1 MARGTG
7 YCRTRP
13 HVQPRGRRTS
23 IFGVV
28 TGPDAVVGGLVRAEA
43 LLQTLVPVELPPCA
57 LRLRKL
63 KRHSA
68 FYHGPRGI
76 TIDPSH
82 DDIYGALMHEL
93 AHFLDHSLTD
103 SGPFYASELAA
114 EHFHARNFPSATRGA
129 QALAGWWEAMDASQG
144 VCKLR
149 KRLTARTALPLN
161 PKERAVIRYLVN
173 PSELFARSFCR
184 WAAERTCDAELI
196 VSAKTEPLHV
206 FWSYDDFAPIAVELD
221 ALFDAD
227 GAAIATLECCAER
240 RQALASSRHGPLVG
254 GFTESCVG

>member
-76 TIDPSH
+76 TIDPSR

-93 AHFLDHSLTD
+93 GHFLDHALTG
-103 SGPFYASELAA
+103 SGPFLASELAA